1 MCTGLLL
8 LHCFFYLSSTWKA
21 QAARHSLSRWK
32 QNAQELSA
40 SFSCHQIMIPKK
52 KKKKKKK
59 KELHLVIT
67 FQVGKK
73 RSSAWCRASS
83 QQARKITSSFT
94 REMTTAAGAWTS
106 ACAPHHPNFSPS
118 FLPSSAA
125 LLSFTNPASRTP
137 SPPPLPV
144 TLATDAIFHWA
155 NYLAVG

>member
-1 MCTGLLL
+1 MYRTAAALFLLPQQHL
-8 LHCFFYLSSTWKA
+8 ESSGRETLTFTVKTKCSETFCILFLPPDYDSPPP
-21 QAARHSLSRWK
+21 RP
-32 QNAQELSA
+32 
-40 SFSCHQIMIPKK
+40 PKK
-52 KKKKKKK
+52 RNKR
-59 KELHLVIT
+59 KELHFVIT

-106 ACAPHHPNFSPS
+106 ACAPHHPNFSPG

-137 SPPPLPV
+137 PPVLFLSPWRR
-144 TLATDAIFHWA
+144 TQFFTGQII
-155 NYLAVG
+155 